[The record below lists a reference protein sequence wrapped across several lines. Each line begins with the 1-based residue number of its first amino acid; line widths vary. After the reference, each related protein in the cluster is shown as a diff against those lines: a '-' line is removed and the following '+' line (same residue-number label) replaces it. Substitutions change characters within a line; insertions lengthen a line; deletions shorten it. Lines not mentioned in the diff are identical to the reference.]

1 MRGPALI
8 LSCSDVAKSSV
19 TSTVCFGGTC
29 RNKHCAN
36 YVASVIMRTGYSRVE
51 ETSTGVDLSILFA
64 VWALV
69 SGLFGFGF
77 YELMQ
82 PRQVPNPG
90 LAAYRAPPGTV
101 ITYPASAQFSY
112 GQPSIPPVAASDE
125 TSEEA
130 AETTDR
136 AVQALA
142 SAPDVGPTKSCQR
155 RATLNAKRTTAA
167 KRTRERTVSA
177 RAQQRPSAQ
186 AQQASATYPGYAA
199 VQ

>member
-1 MRGPALI
+1 M
-8 LSCSDVAKSSV
+8 
-19 TSTVCFGGTC
+19 TSTVCLTGTC
-29 RNKHCAN
+29 RNRHCPN
-36 YVASVIMRTGYSRVE
+36 YVASVIMRTGYPRVE

-69 SGLFGFGF
+69 CGLFGFGF

-82 PRQVPNPG
+82 PRQMPNPG
-90 LAAYRAPPGTV
+90 LAAFRAPPGTV
-101 ITYPASAQFSY
+101 ITYPATAQFSY

-125 TSEEA
+125 TSEQA

-142 SAPDVGPTKSCQR
+142 SAPKSAQQNP
-155 RATLNAKRTTAA
+155 AKATTLNAKRTTAA

-186 AQQASATYPGYAA
+186 AQQASATYPGYAT

>member
-1 MRGPALI
+1 
-8 LSCSDVAKSSV
+8 
-19 TSTVCFGGTC
+19 VCHAGNC

-36 YVASVIMRTGYSRVE
+36 YVVSVIMRTGHPRVE

-69 SGLFGFGF
+69 SGLVGFGF

-82 PRQVPNPG
+82 PRQMPNPG

-101 ITYPASAQFSY
+101 ISYPATAQFSY

-125 TSEEA
+125 TSEGA

-142 SAPDVGPTKSCQR
+142 SAPKSAQEND
-155 RATLNAKRTTAA
+155 AKPAILNAKRTTTT
-167 KRTRERTVSA
+167 KRTRERTASA
-177 RAQQRPSAQ
+177 RAQQRPSTQ